1 MLEEP
6 TEGDEAF
13 ENWFGI
19 LLILVSGAFMLLWLP
34 WLLSQKFGIQGLV
47 IYFAVIAI
55 IVLPPILLRKRL
67 ARLDEREP
75 EDGSK

>member
-1 MLEEP
+1 VLEEP

-75 EDGSK
+75 EDDSK

>member
-19 LLILVSGAFMLLWLP
+19 LIILVVGTFLLLGLP